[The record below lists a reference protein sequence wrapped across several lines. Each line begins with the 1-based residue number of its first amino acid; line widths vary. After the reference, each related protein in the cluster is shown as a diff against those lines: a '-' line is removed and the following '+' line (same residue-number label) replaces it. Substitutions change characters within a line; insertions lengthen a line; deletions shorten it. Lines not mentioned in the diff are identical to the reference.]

1 MKIKILSIQYVNELN
16 WKFFSL
22 YRRHRQMGFTR
33 GYSVG
38 EEAGWRDGYIFGM
51 RKGAQLSAEIGF
63 YQGFAHAWISILE
76 REDANKQRKISALNS
91 LLEMTRN
98 FPRTNNLLEDDTIQK
113 LARIRAKF
121 KQINALILGGSS
133 YQGSHSIRLRFQH
146 FQWFQFCFIS
156 LALYFVGGSD
166 SFSTSAQ
173 NSNIFIPKNRSST
186 TPQDSG
192 IGFSSSFLGTSPTC
206 NFSSSANCPQ
216 HYFSHHHSNTVGP
229 SNVEMSF

>member
-1 MKIKILSIQYVNELN
+1 MHNTIPHSKISIWLSRGLKIKILLIQYVNELN

-133 YQGSHSIRLRFQH
+133 YQG
-146 FQWFQFCFIS
+146 
-156 LALYFVGGSD
+156 GSD

>member
-1 MKIKILSIQYVNELN
+1 MAHKNAQYNTTFEDINLAEQ
-16 WKFFSL
+16 
-22 YRRHRQMGFTR
+22 RRHRQMGFTR

-133 YQGSHSIRLRFQH
+133 YQG
-146 FQWFQFCFIS
+146 
-156 LALYFVGGSD
+156 GSD